1 MTTRPLVLRSVEDDH
16 AERCVDIFR
25 RVDGTF
31 GFEEFRRD
39 SEDMGRWTMTGSY
52 SAQTFQSRLEAETKA
67 LSSVKWLKA
76 EQLT

>member
-25 RVDGTF
+25 RIDGTF

-39 SEDMGRWTMTGSY
+39 TEDMGRWTMTGSY
-52 SAQTFQSRLEAETKA
+52 SGQIFLSRSEAETRA
-67 LSSVKWLKA
+67 LSSVGWLKA